1 MKIEMNDQGGI
12 DLMDIDVDQIT
23 LLVQSLLDSPNQ
35 KFMEDPELKKM
46 IKLLSILQSELFTDL
61 GTGKIDLTQFK
72 IT

>member
-12 DLMDIDVDQIT
+12 DLVDIDVDQVG
-23 LLVQSLLDSPNQ
+23 LLVQSLMESPNQ
-35 KFMEDPELKKM
+35 QFLEDPELKKM
-46 IKLLSILQSELFTDL
+46 FKLLSILQSELFTDL

>member
-12 DLMDIDVDQIT
+12 DLIDIDVDQII
-23 LLVQSLLDSPNQ
+23 LLVQSLQESSNQ
-35 KFMEDPELKKM
+35 KFMEDDELKNM
-46 IKLLSILQSELFTDL
+46 IKLLSILHSELFTDV